1 MKYLSL
7 LAVMASTGTAYA
19 DDLRVATFNAS
30 LNRRAAGELA
40 ADIAA
45 GDNMQMQKI
54 AQILAD
60 VDPDILL
67 INEFDYGDGLAAQF
81 NETYLGGQFS
91 HVFVAPSNTGLP
103 SGLDLDGNGTV
114 VAAPGSPQYANDSY
128 GFGFYPGQYGMAV
141 FSKYDIVDDD
151 VRTFQDF
158 KWADM
163 PNARRPINADGTPFY
178 ADAVWTELRLSSKSH
193 WDVPI
198 SVDGTIVHFLTSHP
212 TPPVFDGPED
222 KNGTR
227 NADEIRFWADY
238 IAGADYMTDD
248 HGHAGGLAH
257 GAHFV
262 IAGDLNADPKDGD
275 STDDAAQQ
283 LLGSDLVNTALT
295 PTSEGAQ
302 EASALQGGANAAH
315 LSDPSWDTT
324 DWNDEG
330 PGNLRADYVL
340 PSATLTMQDA
350 GVYWPKSDT
359 PEAALIDVSDH
370 RLVWVDV
377 KMP

>member
-1 MKYLSL
+1 MKYVSMFAL
-7 LAVMASTGTAYA
+7 LVSGGTAFA
-19 DDLRVATFNAS
+19 DDIRVATFNAS

-40 ADIAA
+40 ADIATA
-45 GDNMQMQKI
+45 TNPQMTKI

-60 VDPDILL
+60 VDPDLLL
-67 INEFDYGDGLAAQF
+67 INEFDYGEGLADQF
-81 NETYLGGQFS
+81 NTTYLDGQFS
-91 HVFVAPSNTGLP
+91 QTFAAPSNTGIP
-103 SGLDLDGNGTV
+103 SGLDLDGNGEV
-114 VAAPGSPQYANDSY
+114 VANPGSPQYANDSY

-141 FSKYDIVDDD
+141 FSKYDIVTDQ
-151 VRTFQDF
+151 VRTFQEF

-163 PNARRPINADGTPFY
+163 PDARRPVNSDGTPFY
-178 ADAVWTELRLSSKSH
+178 SDDVWAEMRLSSKSH
-193 WDVPI
+193 WDIPVQI
-198 SVDGTIVHFLTSHP
+198 DGEIIHFLVSHP

-248 HGHAGGLAH
+248 QGRKGGLES

-262 IAGDLNADPKDGD
+262 IAGDLNADPFDGD

-283 LLGSDLVNTALT
+283 LLGSELINTALA
-295 PTSEGAQ
+295 PHSDGAF
-302 EASALQGGANAAH
+302 EASKTQAGANLTH
-315 LSDPSWDTT
+315 NGDPATDTT

-340 PSATLTMQDA
+340 PSATLSLQDA
-350 GVYWPKSDT
+350 GVFWPAAGT
-359 PEAALIDVSDH
+359 ENAALIDVSDH
-370 RLVWVDV
+370 RLVWIDV
-377 KMP
+377 TSS